1 MNKDDYQYK
10 IEEHRKPI
18 ELNSEEKINTNT
30 RKSRRTTAPVSKK
43 PKQKRN
49 YLLPIL
55 FFFFILIPVSF
66 LIYVFAFY
74 QPNANETT
82 IFDNSQVQ
90 YEQNEKKEETPIE
103 PEEETTDSTVVK
115 EVPDETEVIE
125 ETPVTEEKPEVE
137 QPIEEQPLEELPE
150 EQTAGANTHVV
161 QPGET
166 LYRIAMNYYNTPDAV
181 ERIKAANGLTSNSIS
196 EGQKLVLP

>member
-18 ELNSEEKINTNT
+18 ELNGEEKINTNT
-30 RKSRRTTAPVSKK
+30 RKSRRTTAPASKK

-90 YEQNEKKEETPIE
+90 YEQNEKKDETAIE
-103 PEEETTDSTVVK
+103 PEEETTDSTVVE
-115 EVPDETEVIE
+115 EVPDETEVNE
-125 ETPVTEEKPEVE
+125 ETPVTEEQPGAE
-137 QPIEEQPLEELPE
+137 QPIEEQPVEELPD
-150 EQTAGANTHVV
+150 EQTADANTHVV
-161 QPGET
+161 KPGET

-196 EGQKLVLP
+196 TGQTLVLP